1 MRTAFALAVVSIL
14 AAAPAWADVTYDFI
28 ATSDGPAP
36 FDPGSSPPPTPWTAA
51 TFSVPDSV
59 VESGSMAFTVN
70 CASAYLCPE
79 PWPSDITG
87 SFAFGGLIPA
97 ATPYYQPGS
106 GYPVAVDITFNSDGT
121 LSGNFDI
128 LEVSN
133 ELSLSGNDMSWSG
146 IIGSDLTNNYA
157 ISGYWTAA
165 DPVPEPSSL
174 ALLLPALGVMF
185 WRRRRAA

>member
-1 MRTAFALAVVSIL
+1 
-14 AAAPAWADVTYDFI
+14 
-28 ATSDGPAP
+28 
-36 FDPGSSPPPTPWTAA
+36 
-51 TFSVPDSV
+51 
-59 VESGSMAFTVN
+59 VN
-70 CASAYLCPE
+70 CASTYLCPE
-79 PWPSDITG
+79 PWPNDITG

-97 ATPYYQPGS
+97 ATPYYQPGN
-106 GYPVAVDITFNSDGT
+106 GYPVAVDITFNPDGT

-133 ELSLSGNDMSWSG
+133 ELSLSGNEMSWSG

-157 ISGYWTAA
+157 IGGYWTAA